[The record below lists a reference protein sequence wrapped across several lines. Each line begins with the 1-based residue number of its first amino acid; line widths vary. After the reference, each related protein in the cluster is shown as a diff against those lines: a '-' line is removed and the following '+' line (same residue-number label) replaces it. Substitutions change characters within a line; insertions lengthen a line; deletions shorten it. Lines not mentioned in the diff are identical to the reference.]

1 MAERR
6 VIRRAADEALM
17 SPRPQPDGYRERP
30 RYQNRRLLPALA
42 ITVIVALAVWGTI
55 GVLRS
60 PTGVD
65 SDIPADVPAVSP
77 PTSESAPTSEPV
89 EIRSGEP
96 IKITPSSA
104 APPQFTPGAAT
115 AR

>member
-6 VIRRAADEALM
+6 VIRRAADEALPTPG
-17 SPRPQPDGYRERP
+17 SGRERP

-42 ITVIVALAVWGTI
+42 ITVIVALAVWGII

-65 SDIPADVPAVSP
+65 DDIPTVSP
-77 PTSESAPTSEPV
+77 PTSESAPASGPV
-89 EIRSGEP
+89 EIRRGEP
-96 IKITPSSA
+96 IRVTPS
-104 APPQFTPGAAT
+104 APSRATPAT
-115 AR
+115 AELRRTG